1 MTVEKIRSVQRK
13 QPESVRKGG
22 STIVYGMWGG
32 EKMNVAIR
40 YKRTQ
45 TGYDCES
52 PPFDVKAFQTGS
64 FIENTHGIERFN
76 SINPLQED

>member
-32 EKMNVAIR
+32 EKMNVAI
-40 YKRTQ
+40 Q
-45 TGYDCES
+45 TNADG
-52 PPFDVKAFQTGS
+52 V
-64 FIENTHGIERFN
+64 R
-76 SINPLQED
+76 L